1 MKRTVLALALFVASI
16 PPVLAHIQVGLSTV
30 GTAEPLVLQTLNEA
44 SQSLDL
50 AAYAFTSTPVA
61 NAIYGA
67 WRRGVKVRVLADA
80 RFAREHKSAV
90 ATLANLGVPVR
101 INSRYKIQHNKF
113 TIINSEIVQTG
124 SLNYTKAAL
133 TGENAE
139 NVLVIRN
146 EPAVSQAYQREFERL
161 WDEGKTVTA
170 NY

>member
-1 MKRTVLALALFVASI
+1 MKRPVIALALLQAGI
-16 PPVLAHIQVGLSTV
+16 HPVLAQSQVAFSTD
-30 GTAEPLVLQTLNEA
+30 GSAGPLVIQTLNEA
-44 SQSLDL
+44 NRSLDL

-61 NAIYGA
+61 NAVYSA
-67 WRRGVKVRVLADA
+67 WRRGVKVRVLTDA
-80 RFAREHKSAV
+80 RYAREHKSAV

-161 WDEGKTVTA
+161 WEEGEAVTQR
-170 NY
+170 Y

>member
-16 PPVLAHIQVGLSTV
+16 PPVLAHIQVGFSTV

-161 WDEGKTVTA
+161 WEEGETVTA

>member
-1 MKRTVLALALFVASI
+1 MKRPLLALVMLMAGIQPALAQS
-16 PPVLAHIQVGLSTV
+16 QVGFSTD
-30 GTAEPLVLQTLNEA
+30 GTAEPLVLHTLNEA
-44 SQSLDL
+44 THSLDL
-50 AAYAFTSTPVA
+50 AAYAFTSTAVA

-80 RFAREHKSAV
+80 RYAREHKSAV

-113 TIINSEIVQTG
+113 TIINNEIVQTG

-133 TGENAE
+133 IGENAE

-161 WDEGKTVTA
+161 WEEGEAVTA
-170 NY
+170 RY

>member
-1 MKRTVLALALFVASI
+1 MKQPVIALALLLAGI
-16 PPVLAHIQVGLSTV
+16 HPVLAQIQVGFSTD
-30 GTAEPLVLQTLNEA
+30 GTAETLVIQGLNEA

-61 NAIYGA
+61 NAVYGA
-67 WRRGVKVRVLADA
+67 YRRGVKVRVLADA
-80 RFAREHKSAV
+80 RYAREHKSAV
-90 ATLANLGVPVR
+90 TTLANLGVPVR

-113 TIINSEIVQTG
+113 ALINNEIIQTG

-133 TGENAE
+133 SGENAE

-161 WDEGKTVTA
+161 WEEGEAVTA
-170 NY
+170 RY